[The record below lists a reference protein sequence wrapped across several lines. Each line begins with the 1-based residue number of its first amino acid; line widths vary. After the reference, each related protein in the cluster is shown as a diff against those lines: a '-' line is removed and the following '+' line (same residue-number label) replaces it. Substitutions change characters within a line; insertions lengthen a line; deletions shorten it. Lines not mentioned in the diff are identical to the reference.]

1 MFSEAMALLRRSWP
15 ILGSLYLVYL
25 ALQPPP
31 SRWVGL
37 GGLAIVTPLLI
48 GWAAGH
54 LLGVGPWAPND
65 DGDSSETDLEASEG
79 EPRAAETGGSGDGD

>member
-54 LLGVGPWAPND
+54 LLGVGPWAPTELGDAD
-65 DGDSSETDLEASEG
+65 DTDLEAADE
-79 EPRAAETGGSGDGD
+79 EPRAADGGGSGDGD

>member
-1 MFSEAMALLRRSWP
+1 MFSEAMALLRKSWP

-54 LLGVGPWAPND
+54 LLGVGPWAP
-65 DGDSSETDLEASEG
+65 GDEGDASDTDLDTVDE
-79 EPRAAETGGSGDGD
+79 EPRSADVGGSGDGD